1 MAFYDRLLSLSPV
14 SLSIIHVVTSINSY
28 SSLFSDDILLYGYA
42 IFYLF
47 NDLFTDHYNV
57 LYGSGNFLN
66 IIESQFLSF
75 LLKIIYLSAHI
86 SVYKHIQ
93 AYIYKC

>member
-28 SSLFSDDILLYGYA
+28 SSLFSDDILLCGYA

-57 LYGSGNFLN
+57 LSLGFGFTAQATFLTLLSLNF
-66 IIESQFLSF
+66 FPF
-75 LLKIIYLSAHI
+75 F
-86 SVYKHIQ
+86 
-93 AYIYKC
+93 